1 MSKYVAYALMGLLI
15 VSGLLATKTAS
26 AQEWY
31 VGDGV
36 QKGLLVK
43 YSIATLDYKRG
54 QQFEAT
60 LWFSSEDDKHNW
72 ITDVVV
78 VEKGKAACGKLTLS
92 SLTLTPLGTVSP
104 DVQPYREAITSSIG
118 WLGGYASKIA
128 QKSLT
133 GGAWGVIGAIGGGS
147 TVVQA
152 MGTEKIQAAGQEWD
166 TSIIGWSRG
175 EVSQIWIKDGFP
187 FPIKA
192 KVYAF
197 VTQQPIPVQYEF
209 QLLETRVSDTPPECP
224 TSLEEAPTPPLS
236 TSTTTTIFNV
246 DLWWEPISIE
256 PGKPT
261 KFGVVI
267 FDQQGNIEENVRYKL
282 TIKDAKGDALINNEE
297 FLAEAGQ
304 GEHMVTFEEAGPATV
319 TVNVLGGPE
328 IFEQKVTELAN
339 FELLVVPEFPIG
351 ITLVMASLVAMMV
364 AITRF
369 KKIGIPKL

>member
-1 MSKYVAYALMGLLI
+1 MVYALMGLLI

-36 QKGLLVK
+36 QQGLLVK
-43 YSIATLDYKRG
+43 YSITTLDYKRG

-60 LWFSSEDDKHNW
+60 LWFSSEDEKHNW

-78 VEKGKAACGKLTLS
+78 VEKGKSACGKFTLS

-133 GGAWGVIGAIGGGS
+133 SGAWGVIGAVGGGS
-147 TVVQA
+147 TVVQP
-152 MGTEKIQAAGQEWD
+152 MGTEKIHAAGQEWD

-192 KVYAF
+192 KAYAF

-209 QLLETRVSDTPPECP
+209 QLLETRISDTPPECP
-224 TSLEEAPTPPLS
+224 MSLEEAPTPPLS
-236 TSTTTTIFNV
+236 TSTTSTIFNV

-267 FDQQGNIEENVRYKL
+267 FDQQGNVEENVRYKL
-282 TIKDAKGDALINNEE
+282 TIKDAKGNALINNEE

-304 GEHMVTFEEAGPATV
+304 GEHVVTFEETGPATV

-328 IFEQKVTELAN
+328 IFEQKLTELAN

-351 ITLVMASLVAMMV
+351 ITLVMASLVALMV